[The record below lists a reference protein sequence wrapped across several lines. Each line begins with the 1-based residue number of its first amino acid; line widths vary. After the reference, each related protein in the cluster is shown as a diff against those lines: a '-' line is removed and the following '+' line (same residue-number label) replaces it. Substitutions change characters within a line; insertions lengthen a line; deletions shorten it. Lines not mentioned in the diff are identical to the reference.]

1 MSKRQKRVTVLA
13 ILVMILLYALYRS
26 NQGPEIAPVV
36 SSADEKFR
44 PIAVENP
51 ALKLELLDRLKK
63 LQYEGSHRN
72 IFSSVAP
79 PPPSAAPSPGTAV
92 ASPPP
97 VVPVPSGPA
106 PLVIPAMFYG
116 FVTDV
121 QTGMRRAFFMEG
133 ENVYII
139 GVGETL
145 LGRYRLV
152 QIGNSSVELEEIST
166 GRRATLTMEEP
177 NPA

>member
-1 MSKRQKRVTVLA
+1 
-13 ILVMILLYALYRS
+13 
-26 NQGPEIAPVV
+26 V

-51 ALKLELLDRLKK
+51 ALKLELLERLKK
-63 LQYEGSHRN
+63 LQYQGSHRN

-79 PPPSAAPSPGTAV
+79 PPESAV
-92 ASPPP
+92 PPP
-97 VVPVPSGPA
+97 VTAPPPVATLPGLSGPA
-106 PLVIPAMFYG
+106 PLVVPASFYG
-116 FVTDV
+116 FVTDA

-139 GVGETL
+139 AVGEML
-145 LGRYRLV
+145 LGRYRLI
-152 QIGNSSVELEEIST
+152 QIGNSSVELEETST